1 MQSHRPVVWFLQ
13 PRPARIT
20 PNKLLSNSARRIGTS
35 IRGIGESEELKP
47 PGPTIEPAPGWTA
60 FDSIGGHGWVN
71 GRTARFHAANCRP
84 PVKLPVS
91 SCRASNLT
99 RYFSSSLLYQLDLF
113 SRCDRIFPKSGS
125 SDVAGRRRVSM
136 ILRTGS
142 GLHDPPGHD
151 SHHKNEI
158 HGRDYFGGW

>member
-60 FDSIGGHGWVN
+60 FDSIDGHGWVN
-71 GRTARFHAANCRP
+71 GRTARVHAANCRP
-84 PVKLPVS
+84 PVKSPVS

-99 RYFSSSLLYQLDLF
+99 RYFSSYPLYQLDLF

-125 SDVAGRRRVSM
+125 SDVAR
-136 ILRTGS
+136 
-142 GLHDPPGHD
+142 
-151 SHHKNEI
+151 
-158 HGRDYFGGW
+158 